1 MRALGALWEIAAL
14 AFLIGVGNVVRVAR
28 RRGERL
34 FRDEPLERVKA
45 LHHSTVDHTQDAL

>member
-34 FRDEPLERVKA
+34 FRDEPLERAKA
-45 LHHSTVDHTQDAL
+45 LHHSTVDHSQDGL